1 MYTSNSYKVRFSLYY
16 ELERYCREVDLNL
29 KSIDNE
35 SILRKVQLKEQKE
48 EASCQ
53 KDFHEESYDQHFF
66 EPGLIDIEIAK
77 NDKLVLQLKDV
88 FSKFECSLRE
98 LAAGF
103 SSVENIKRYKKKHS
117 DISNIEVYKQFIIDE
132 RDIDLSEVESLWKK
146 IDDCRKNTR
155 CVYEHEGNNLV
166 KSSEELKNDITEMKE
181 AVFGYLDCLMK
192 QLYKSETKS

>member
-66 EPGLIDIEIAK
+66 EPGLIDFEIAK

-132 RDIDLSEVESLWKK
+132 RDIDLSEVEPLWKK